1 MTVIP
6 FPHKMRAKS
15 SLLPEVQKQAAMVT
29 MAQAKWLAQEAMV
42 TMAQAK
48 WQAQE
53 AMNALE
59 VTSNH
64 IDHLMKEHGVTFTPD
79 EWLLLAPDEWLFLAE
94 AVKILAALDAALNE
108 SPRNR

>member
-15 SLLPEVQKQAAMVT
+15 SLLPEVQKQA
-29 MAQAKWLAQEAMV
+29 AMV

-79 EWLLLAPDEWLFLAE
+79 EWLFLAE
-94 AVKILAALDAALNE
+94 SVKILAALDAALNE
-108 SPRNR
+108 SLRNQ